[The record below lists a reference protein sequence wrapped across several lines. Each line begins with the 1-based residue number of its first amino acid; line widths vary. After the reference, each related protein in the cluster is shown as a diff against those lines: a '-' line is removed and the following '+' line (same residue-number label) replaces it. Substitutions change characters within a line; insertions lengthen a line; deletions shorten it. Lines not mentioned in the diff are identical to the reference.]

1 MGGDRT
7 STFSPRSPSVCKE
20 SPCSDTDRFKCVCHA
35 LASPDALLLTALWK
49 QRCFSSRSGV
59 CICQLTEAKPLLL
72 LKQEGSGAVRRRI
85 GTKHCWQF
93 FVLRFSPGSFC
104 LSFKEKSSFLVS
116 LSKDTALL
124 SAGSI
129 QSQSLLC
136 MLLNE
141 TSTAESYCAGT
152 SKPLGNSWE
161 RPD

>member
-1 MGGDRT
+1 MGGDRKYSPHPVVPSDQAPLS

-116 LSKDTALL
+116 PSKDTTWMAKCRKHPVSKLALY
-124 SAGSI
+124 AT
-129 QSQSLLC
+129 Q
-136 MLLNE
+136 
-141 TSTAESYCAGT
+141 
-152 SKPLGNSWE
+152 
-161 RPD
+161 

>member
-1 MGGDRT
+1 MCL
-7 STFSPRSPSVCKE
+7 S
-20 SPCSDTDRFKCVCHA
+20 CS
-35 LASPDALLLTALWK
+35 
-49 QRCFSSRSGV
+49 CFSRCLVTHCPLEAEMFLLKVRSFV

-72 LKQEGSGAVRRRI
+72 LKQEGSSAVRRRI
-85 GTKHCWQF
+85 STKHCWQF